1 MADSPVN
8 IKRINDYL
16 WEVPRSG
23 NMRVPARIYANDELM
38 AAIRSDKSLE
48 QAANVACL
56 PGIVKHSLAMPDM
69 HWGYGFPIGG
79 VAATDPDEGGVVS
92 PGGVGYDINCGV
104 RLIRTDLTL
113 DEVQPKIKDVVHQL
127 FRDVPCG
134 VGSSKAIE
142 KLSRGE
148 LAKVLRTGSKWAVQK
163 GYGTDDDLART
174 EEQGALPD
182 ADPDAVSDR
191 AAKRGS
197 DQVGTLGSGNHF
209 LEIDLIE
216 DVYDEAAAAALGL
229 QAGNVALQIHC
240 GSRGFG
246 HQVCDDYLKTMQSA
260 VRKYGFQLPD
270 RQLCCVP
277 CHSAEGAEY
286 LSAMAAAA
294 NFAWASRQVIMH
306 LALRA
311 LAKALGRDRESLGA
325 QLVYD
330 ICHNIAKYEDHDVD
344 GQTRRLCV
352 HRKGA
357 TRAFPANHPQTPEPY
372 KTVGQPV
379 LIPGDMGTC
388 SFVLVG
394 ADKAMRETFGSSCHG
409 AGRVMSRRHAVKN
422 AQGRSIDRELQERGI
437 YVYARDKRTLAE
449 EMPQAYKNVEA
460 VVEVMHSAG
469 ITRKVAKLRPFGVI
483 KG

>member
-1 MADSPVN
+1 MADSRVN

-16 WEVPRSG
+16 WEIPQSG
-23 NMRVPARIYANDELM
+23 DMRVPARIYANDELM

-56 PGIVKHSLAMPDM
+56 PGIVRHSLAMPDM

-113 DEVQPKIKDVVHQL
+113 DEVQPKIKDVVHQM

-142 KLSRGE
+142 KLSRAE
-148 LAKVLRTGSKWAVQK
+148 LAKVLRAGSKWAVHK

-174 EEQGALPD
+174 EEQGALPH

-216 DVYDEAAAAALGL
+216 DVYDEAAAAAFGL

-260 VRKYGFQLPD
+260 ARKYGFHLPD

-277 CHSAEGAEY
+277 CHSPEGAEY
-286 LSAMAAAA
+286 LAAMAAAA
-294 NFAWASRQVIMH
+294 NFAWANRQVIMH
-306 LALRA
+306 LALGA
-311 LAKALGRDRESLGA
+311 LAKALGRDRKSLGA

-330 ICHNIAKYEDHDVD
+330 ICHNIAKYEEHDVH

-357 TRAFPANHPQTPEPY
+357 TRAFPPNHAQTPEPY
-372 KTVGQPV
+372 KAVGQPV

-394 ADKAMRETFGSSCHG
+394 TDKAMRETFGSSCHG
-409 AGRVMSRRHAVKN
+409 AGRVMSRHQAVKE
-422 AQGRSIDRELQERGI
+422 AQGRSINRELQERGI

-449 EMPQAYKNVEA
+449 EMSQAYKNVEV

-469 ITRKVAKLRPFGVI
+469 IARKVAKLRPIGVI